1 MKILHIVAGNLNG
14 GAARGAYW
22 LHQALVELGVDSRIL
37 TNSVAR
43 ITDERIYYTTST
55 KKGKLLS
62 WIRAQIDSDIQLIYP
77 KRKRVI
83 FSTGLVGFDFTKT
96 NLYKESD
103 VIHLHWINAGFV
115 NIKHLSRINKPIVWT
130 LRDMWP
136 MTGGCHYTTGA
147 GCENFKFG
155 CGNCKQLGSNI
166 KYDLSRYIMYRK
178 KKYLPKH
185 IKIVGISP
193 WISEEAKKSELFKEF
208 DIRYIFNNV
217 NSNEFYPVEK
227 EIAKKVLGIKSE
239 KKIILVGAQSL
250 SDFYKGF
257 DKFLEAIK
265 KLDNNKNLLCF
276 FGNLNKNVV
285 NNLSFEYKNFGFLYD
300 IISLRLVYSCA
311 DVFVAPSLMDAFG
324 KTIAESM
331 ACGTPVVCFNAT
343 GPANLVDHM
352 INGYKAEP
360 FDTTDLANG
369 IEWVLNTPNY
379 YELCKS
385 AREKVVREFDS
396 KVVAKRYIELYEEIL
411 GIRF

>member
-115 NIKHLSRINKPIVWT
+115 NIKHLSIINKPIVWT

-166 KYDLSRYIMYRK
+166 KYDLSR
-178 KKYLPKH
+178 
-185 IKIVGISP
+185 
-193 WISEEAKKSELFKEF
+193 
-208 DIRYIFNNV
+208 
-217 NSNEFYPVEK
+217 
-227 EIAKKVLGIKSE
+227 
-239 KKIILVGAQSL
+239 
-250 SDFYKGF
+250 
-257 DKFLEAIK
+257 
-265 KLDNNKNLLCF
+265 
-276 FGNLNKNVV
+276 
-285 NNLSFEYKNFGFLYD
+285 
-300 IISLRLVYSCA
+300 
-311 DVFVAPSLMDAFG
+311 
-324 KTIAESM
+324 
-331 ACGTPVVCFNAT
+331 
-343 GPANLVDHM
+343 
-352 INGYKAEP
+352 
-360 FDTTDLANG
+360 
-369 IEWVLNTPNY
+369 
-379 YELCKS
+379 
-385 AREKVVREFDS
+385 
-396 KVVAKRYIELYEEIL
+396 
-411 GIRF
+411 